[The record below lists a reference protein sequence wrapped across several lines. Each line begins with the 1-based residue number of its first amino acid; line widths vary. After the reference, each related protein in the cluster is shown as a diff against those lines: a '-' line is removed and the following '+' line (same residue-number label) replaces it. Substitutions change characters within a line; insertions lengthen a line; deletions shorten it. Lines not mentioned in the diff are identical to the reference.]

1 MFRLEI
7 RADVTNRPAASLLQQ
22 QQTKSVERKNSIDST
37 TLSQADTRS
46 IGGADNRSLRSYTG
60 AADSRSHVSFNIDN
74 GSVKALAGSICAPRY
89 TTIHSCHITN
99 ISTHTVC
106 VRKVR

>member
-22 QQTKSVERKNSIDST
+22 QQQTKSVECKNSIDST

-89 TTIHSCHITN
+89 TTIHTCNITYICTQN
-99 ISTHTVC
+99 ALE
-106 VRKVR
+106 K